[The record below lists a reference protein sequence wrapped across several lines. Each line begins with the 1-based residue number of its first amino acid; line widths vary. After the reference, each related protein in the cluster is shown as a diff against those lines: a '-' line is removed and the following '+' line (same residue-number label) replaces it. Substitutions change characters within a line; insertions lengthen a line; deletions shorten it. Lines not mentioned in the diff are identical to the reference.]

1 MICLIGWLLVF
12 FIALE
17 FSPLIIFFIDQFHS
31 PIWWW
36 VDCVF
41 TCKTYIFFIILLAA
55 SEGFSLMLRW
65 LLYGW
70 CWTSVQVYS
79 SECDEEVSVHKFL
92 VTACFLYDK
101 GSFFFLLHNYATSEC
116 LCPLMHL
123 VNDIICQYVYVHG
136 CYWFVLSECTLV
148 LCMYA
153 CTNVHNFF

>member
-101 GSFFFLLHNYATSEC
+101 GSFFFFCYIIMLQVNVYATHAFSQWYHLSVC
-116 LCPLMHL
+116 LCSWMLL
-123 VNDIICQYVYVHG
+123 ICSFRMYTCALYVCLYK
-136 CYWFVLSECTLV
+136 CT
-148 LCMYA
+148 
-153 CTNVHNFF
+153 